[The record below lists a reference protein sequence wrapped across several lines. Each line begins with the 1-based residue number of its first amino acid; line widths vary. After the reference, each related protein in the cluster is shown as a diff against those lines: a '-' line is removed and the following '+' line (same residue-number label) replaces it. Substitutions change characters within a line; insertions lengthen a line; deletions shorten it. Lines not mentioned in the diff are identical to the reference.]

1 MTMMHVCD
9 KKGGI
14 YSECACVLG
23 RYIVYGQGGCMYSE
37 CMYVLGVEKIVYGQ
51 NFVSAFQSLF
61 LCNTEIVMQL

>member
-1 MTMMHVCD
+1 M
-9 KKGGI
+9 
-14 YSECACVLG
+14 LG

-61 LCNTEIVMQL
+61 LCNTETVICSCDTVVEMVYETEFE